1 MRITN
6 RLVRALRA
14 FSRVCAA
21 TILSLLATLAAWG
34 AVLPP
39 PL

>member
-1 MRITN
+1 MKSTIWFAS
-6 RLVRALRA
+6 VLRT
-14 FSRVCAA
+14 FSRACVAMVV
-21 TILSLLATLAAWG
+21 SLLATLAAWG